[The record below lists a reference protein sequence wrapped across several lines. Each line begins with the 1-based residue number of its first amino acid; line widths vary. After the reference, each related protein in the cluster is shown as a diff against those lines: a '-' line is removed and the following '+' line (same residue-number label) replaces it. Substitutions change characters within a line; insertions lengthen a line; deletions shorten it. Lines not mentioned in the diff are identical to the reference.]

1 MKHIWKK
8 TAAFAA
14 AALMTAALAI
24 PAMSAF
30 AADPVP
36 PDLGAGSPTELNK
49 TITIYNDDGATV
61 YVPSITYTYS
71 VAPATVADSTKIT
84 DKTGN
89 TTVVKAGI
97 TGGVTM
103 NETDSTAVF
112 PTSENQTVVASAE
125 GVAVTDTF
133 KVDYNAGVFTEAG
146 VYRYELTETTEAGAL
161 TNAGISRD
169 SNYKTSRFIDVYVQM
184 VEGTP
189 IIAGSVVFIEN
200 GSIDKDT
207 EKTDGFTDQTT
218 TTDKGGPFAADTDP
232 VVSVADKYFTY
243 NYVVKKVVE
252 NSYTGTEEFDFQIDV
267 TGTDGQKFFYS
278 AVGTAKDVAG
288 ATTSAGVGENVVSGL
303 KLGNGKT
310 ITLAGLP
317 ANVKVAVKETNG
329 NPATYNVS
337 VADTSGTALSLDKTS
352 IKTDESAGFTAQAIS
367 AYAGTE
373 STKPA
378 ASLVETTFTNKLVD
392 ISVTGVLFMVA
403 PFVLMIAAGV
413 FFITVIAR
421 SRKRESAENVI

>member
-36 PDLGAGSPTELNK
+36 PDLGAGSPTTKLNK
-49 TITIYNDDGATV
+49 TIMVYNDEGATV

-71 VAPATVADSTKIT
+71 VDPVTVSDSTPTQIK
-84 DKTGN
+84 DASDN
-89 TTVVKAGI
+89 TTIVKSGVTGGI
-97 TGGVTM
+97 TMGS
-103 NETDSTAVF
+103 DATAVF
-112 PTSENQTVVASAE
+112 PTAEDKTTVEATST

-133 KVDYNAGVFTEAG
+133 ELAYDATKFTKAG
-146 VYRYELTETTEAGAL
+146 VYRYKLTETASPAPT
-161 TNAGISRD
+161 TVGISRAEGYND
-169 SNYKTSRFIDVYVQM
+169 TRYIDVYVQM

-189 IIAGSVVFIEN
+189 TIVGTVVFFEDGN
-200 GSIDKDT
+200 IDKT
-207 EKTDGFTDQTT
+207 TNKTDGFTEQVGTT
-218 TTDKGGPFAADTDP
+218 QDGKFETDP
-232 VVSVADKYFTY
+232 TTSVADKYFTY

-252 NSYTGTEEFDFQIDV
+252 NSYTGTEKFDFQIDV
-267 TGTDGQKFFYS
+267 TGTDGQKFFKS
-278 AVGTAKDVAG
+278 AVNGAVAD
-288 ATTSAGVGENVVSGL
+288 ATTSVAVGEAVAAQ
-303 KLGNGKT
+303 LGNDDT

-352 IKTDESAGFTAQAIS
+352 IQTSESAGFAAQAIS

-378 ASLVETTFTNKLVD
+378 ANLVETTFTNKLVD

>member
-14 AALMTAALAI
+14 AALMTAALAV
-24 PAMSAF
+24 PAITAG
-30 AADPVP
+30 AADP
-36 PDLGAGSPTELNK
+36 PDLGAGSPTTLKK

-146 VYRYELTETTEAGAL
+146 VYRYELTETTETNAL
-161 TNAGISRD
+161 KNAGISRD
-169 SNYKTSRFIDVYVQM
+169 SNYKTSRFIDVYV
-184 VEGTP
+184 VKNDEGEGFK
-189 IIAGSVVFIEN
+189 IAGSVVFVEN

-218 TTDKGGPFAADTDP
+218 TTDKGGPFALDTDP

-252 NSYTGTEEFDFQIDV
+252 NSYTGNEKFDFQIDV
-267 TGTDGQKFFYS
+267 TGTDGQKFFKS
-278 AVGTAKDVAG
+278 AVNGAVAD
-288 ATTSAGVGENVVSGL
+288 ATTSVAVGEAVTTQ
-303 KLGNGKT
+303 LGNEDT

-317 ANVKVAVKETNG
+317 ANVSVAVKETNG
-329 NPATYNVS
+329 NPATYSVS

-352 IKTDESAGFTAQAIS
+352 IQTSESAGFAAQAIS
-367 AYAGTE
+367 AYEGTE

-378 ASLVETTFTNKLVD
+378 AKLVETTFTNKLVD